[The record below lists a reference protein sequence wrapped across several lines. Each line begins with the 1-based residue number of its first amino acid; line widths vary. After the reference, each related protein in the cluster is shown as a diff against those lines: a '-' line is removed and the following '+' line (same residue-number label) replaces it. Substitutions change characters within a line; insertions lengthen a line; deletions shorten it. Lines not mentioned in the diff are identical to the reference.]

1 MPKIHIILG
10 STRPGRVSE
19 GVGKWALVIAQRLGL
34 DAELV
39 DLRNYPLPFYNEA
52 GTPKSIGGKYSTPVA
67 SAWAAKVKEADA
79 YLIIA
84 PEYNH
89 GYPAVLKNALDY
101 CYDEWNNK
109 PVAFVSYGGVAAGTR
124 SVGQLRQVVAELQM
138 FDLRDA
144 VHIPFVWAAL
154 DETGAPKDPGF
165 TKSVEL
171 VLGKLAAA
179 AEMMKASRK

>member
-1 MPKIHIILG
+1 MPKIHVIVG

-19 GVGKWALVIAQRLGL
+19 GIAKWALGIAQRLGL

-39 DLRNYPLPFYNEA
+39 DLRDWPLPFYAEV
-52 GTPKSIGGKYSTPVA
+52 GPPKMLGGQYSTPVA
-67 SAWAAKVKEADA
+67 TKWAAKVKEADG
-79 YLIIA
+79 YLIVT

-101 CYDEWNNK
+101 CYDEWNGK

-144 VHIPFVWAAL
+144 VHIPFVNKAIDAA
-154 DETGAPKDPGF
+154 GAPQDPGF
-165 TKSVEL
+165 TKAAEL
-171 VLGKLAAA
+171 TLAKLVAA
-179 AEMMKASRK
+179 AEMMKPSRP